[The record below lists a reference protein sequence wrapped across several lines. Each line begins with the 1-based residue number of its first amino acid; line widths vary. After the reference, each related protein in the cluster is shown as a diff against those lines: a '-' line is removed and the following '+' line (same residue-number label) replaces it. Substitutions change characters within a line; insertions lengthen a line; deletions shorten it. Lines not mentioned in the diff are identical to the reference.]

1 MVGILVSVLGVD
13 LSGYLMIAPPVTC
26 ILLFGGFVLLART
39 VDQIDNA
46 PAYLG
51 LGKTNRPRL
60 WLVGALI
67 GTVLVCLI
75 VAAMFAAKAYVPG
88 PTRVHLSAIAVV
100 IWSLLWAGL
109 SEELAFRSYP
119 FARLSEAFG
128 WIARSR
134 GPRSRRELGGWM
146 AGTCTGLLFGAVHLY
161 NPHAS
166 WIGFVNTTLIGVFFA
181 VFMMR
186 TNSLWL
192 LWGLHFSWNM
202 TLGLILGL
210 PVSGLRIFSVIHE
223 ASTPG
228 PQWLTGGFY
237 GIEASATATAIIL
250 LAIVVVARLAS
261 RADAPDLS
269 GIQNGVAGS

>member
-1 MVGILVSVLGVD
+1 
-13 LSGYLMIAPPVTC
+13 
-26 ILLFGGFVLLART
+26 
-39 VDQIDNA
+39 
-46 PAYLG
+46 
-51 LGKTNRPRL
+51 
-60 WLVGALI
+60 
-67 GTVLVCLI
+67 
-75 VAAMFAAKAYVPG
+75 
-88 PTRVHLSAIAVV
+88 
-100 IWSLLWAGL
+100 
-109 SEELAFRSYP
+109 
-119 FARLSEAFG
+119 
-128 WIARSR
+128 
-134 GPRSRRELGGWM
+134 
-146 AGTCTGLLFGAVHLY
+146 
-161 NPHAS
+161 
-166 WIGFVNTTLIGVFFA
+166 
-181 VFMMR
+181 MR